1 MNKHSLNRFI
11 DKYYLGG
18 NCSSVVINSSEDIL
32 STRFITGDKNL
43 LGELTMTGWKFEDAE
58 LGVYNTEQLVRLLSV
73 MSENIS
79 MNLTKVKTK
88 NGEKVVSLK
97 ISDSV
102 SNVNYMLSD
111 LSVISTPPNLKSIP
125 DFEVKIKVDK
135 SFMTKFVAGKG
146 ALPDTDNFT
155 VLTNDDGVK
164 VVIGYAE
171 INTNRVTLP
180 VETESYEVID
190 KVSFNANLFR
200 DVLVANKE
208 CESATLE
215 ISSQGLA
222 RINFKVDEY
231 DATYYLVAE
240 QDV

>member
-18 NCSSVVINSSEDIL
+18 NCSSVVINSKGDKL

-43 LGELTMTGWKFEDAE
+43 LGELHMTGWNFDEAD
-58 LGVYNTEQLVRLLSV
+58 LGVYNTEQLVKLLSV
-73 MSENIS
+73 LSENIS
-79 MNLTKVKTK
+79 MNLTKAGDKA
-88 NGEKVVSLK
+88 VSLK
-97 ISDSV
+97 ISDTKSD
-102 SNVNYMLSD
+102 VNYMLSD
-111 LSVISTPPNLKSIP
+111 LSVISSPPNLKSIP

-135 SFMTKFVAGKG
+135 SFMSKFVAGKG
-146 ALPDTDNFT
+146 ALTDTDNFT
-155 VLTNDDGVK
+155 VITDDEGVK
-164 VVIGYAE
+164 IVIGYAE

-180 VETESYEVID
+180 VETESYDKID
-190 KVSFNANLFR
+190 NVSFNANLFR

-215 ISSQGLA
+215 VSSGGLA
-222 RINFKVDEY
+222 RINFKIDEY

>member
-18 NCSSVVINSSEDIL
+18 NCSSVVINSKGDSL

-43 LGELTMTGWKFEDAE
+43 LGELNMTGWIFEESD
-58 LGVYNTEQLVRLLSV
+58 LGVYNTEQLVKLLSV
-73 MSENIS
+73 LSENIT
-79 MNLTKVKTK
+79 MNLTKAGDKA
-88 NGEKVVSLK
+88 VSLK
-97 ISDSV
+97 ISDSK
-102 SNVNYMLSD
+102 SDVNYMLSD
-111 LSVISTPPNLKSIP
+111 LSVISSPPNLKSIP
-125 DFEVKIKVDK
+125 EFEVKIKVDK

-146 ALPDTDNFT
+146 ALTDTDNFT
-155 VLTNDDGVK
+155 VITDDDGVK

-180 VETESYEVID
+180 VETESYD
-190 KVSFNANLFR
+190 KIENVSFNANLFR

-215 ISSQGLA
+215 VSSQGLA
-222 RINFKVDEY
+222 RINFKIDEY
-231 DATYYLVAE
+231 DATYYLVADT
-240 QDV
+240 DV

>member
-18 NCSSVVINSSEDIL
+18 NCSSVVIKSDGTNL

-43 LGELTMTGWKFEDAE
+43 LGELKMSDWKFDKAE
-58 LGVYNTEQLVRLLSV
+58 LGVYNTEQLVKLLSV
-73 MSENIS
+73 MSDNIS
-79 MNLTKVKTK
+79 MNLTKA
-88 NGEKVVSLK
+88 GDKVVSLK
-97 ISDSV
+97 VSDSA
-102 SNVNYMLSD
+102 SSVNYMLSD
-111 LSVISTPPNLKSIP
+111 LSVIGQVPNMKSVP

-135 SFMTKFVAGKG
+135 SFMNKFVAGKG
-146 ALPDTDNFT
+146 ALADTDNFT
-155 VLTNDDGVK
+155 VLTSDDGVK

-180 VETESYEVID
+180 VQTETYDVLAN
-190 KVSFNANLFR
+190 VSFNANLFR
-200 DVLVANKE
+200 DGIVANKE

-215 ISSQGLA
+215 VSSQGLA
-222 RINFKVDEY
+222 RIKFKIDEY

-240 QDV
+240 TDV

>member
-18 NCSSVVINSSEDIL
+18 NCSSVVINSKGDSL

-43 LGELTMTGWKFEDAE
+43 LGELTMSGWNFDEAD
-58 LGVYNTEQLVRLLSV
+58 LGVYNTEQLVKLLSV
-73 MSENIS
+73 LSENIS
-79 MNLTKVKTK
+79 MNLTKAGDKA
-88 NGEKVVSLK
+88 VSLK
-97 ISDSV
+97 ISDTKSD
-102 SNVNYMLSD
+102 VNYMLSD
-111 LSVISTPPNLKSIP
+111 LSVISSPPNLKSIP

-135 SFMTKFVAGKG
+135 SFMSKFVAGKG
-146 ALPDTDNFT
+146 ALTDTDNFT
-155 VLTNDDGVK
+155 VITDDEGVK

-180 VETESYEVID
+180 VETESYD
-190 KVSFNANLFR
+190 KIENVSFNANLFR

-215 ISSQGLA
+215 VSSQGLA
-222 RINFKVDEY
+222 RINFKIDEY
-231 DATYYLVAE
+231 DATYYLVADT
-240 QDV
+240 DV

>member
-18 NCSSVVINSSEDIL
+18 NCSSVVIKSDGTNL

-43 LGELTMTGWKFEDAE
+43 LGELKMSDWKFDKAE
-58 LGVYNTEQLVRLLSV
+58 LGVYNTEQLVKLLSV
-73 MSENIS
+73 MSDNIS
-79 MNLTKVKTK
+79 MNLTKA
-88 NGEKVVSLK
+88 GDKVVSLK
-97 ISDSV
+97 VSDSA
-102 SNVNYMLSD
+102 SSVNYMLSD
-111 LSVISTPPNLKSIP
+111 LSVIGQVPNMKSVP

-135 SFMTKFVAGKG
+135 SFMNKFVAGKG
-146 ALPDTDNFT
+146 ALADTDNFT
-155 VLTNDDGVK
+155 VLTSDDGVK

-180 VETESYEVID
+180 VQTETYDVID
-190 KVSFNANLFR
+190 NVSFNANLFR

-215 ISSQGLA
+215 VSSQGLA
-222 RINFKVDEY
+222 RIKFKIDEY
-231 DATYYLVAE
+231 DATY
-240 QDV
+240 

>member
-18 NCSSVVINSSEDIL
+18 NCSSVVINSKGDSL

-43 LGELTMTGWKFEDAE
+43 LGELNMTGWSFDEAD
-58 LGVYNTEQLVRLLSV
+58 LGVYNTEQLVKLLSV
-73 MSENIS
+73 LSENIT
-79 MNLTKVKTK
+79 MNLTKAGDKA
-88 NGEKVVSLK
+88 VSLK
-97 ISDSV
+97 ISDSK
-102 SNVNYMLSD
+102 SDVNYMLSD
-111 LSVISTPPNLKSIP
+111 LSVISSPPNLKSIP
-125 DFEVKIKVDK
+125 EFEVKIKVDK

-146 ALPDTDNFT
+146 ALTDTDNFT
-155 VLTNDDGVK
+155 VITDDDGVK

-180 VETESYEVID
+180 VETESYD
-190 KVSFNANLFR
+190 KIENVSFNANLFR

-215 ISSQGLA
+215 VSKKGLA
-222 RINFKVDEY
+222 RINFKIDEY

-240 QDV
+240 TDV